1 MKAGKLRHRL
11 ALQSGTASTDTYGAV
26 TYAYTT
32 YDTVW
37 GSITPLR
44 GLELIHAQQVQ
55 SEVTH
60 KCFIRYNSTVTTTDR
75 ILFDSRTFEITSIL
89 NSEERAI
96 YQEVWCKEIL

>member
-11 ALQSGTASTDTYGAV
+11 SLQSGTESQDDYGQV
-26 TYAYTT
+26 TETFAEFAE
-32 YDTVW
+32 VW

-60 KCFIRYNSTVTTTDR
+60 KCFIRYNSSIDTKDR
-75 ILFDSRTFEITSIL
+75 IVFGSRTFEIMSIL
-89 NSEERAI
+89 NADERDV